1 MIKLNTDYL
10 RKTKTSTVCGNGQ
23 NFALSEQKVVDFID
37 KYFGGEIYVDEVDEA
52 AEVCAYVKGKMT
64 KPELEMYK
72 NEYDYL
78 DDIECDYSLESN
90 NDVFIGFVFSFL
102 VGDANGSLRYEE
114 DYLDDEGRLFFES
127 E

>member
-52 AEVCAYVKGKMT
+52 AEVCAYVKGKMI
-64 KPELEMYK
+64 KSEFEIYK
-72 NEYDYL
+72 KEYDYL

-90 NDVFIGFVFSFL
+90 NDVFIGFIFSFL
-102 VGDANGSLRYEE
+102 VGDADGSLRYEE
-114 DYLDDEGRLFFES
+114 NYLDEEGRLFFES